1 MPSAARSSYEREDF
15 IELRIVHVY
24 QPRQDHTYMML
35 SGEVSAIDILPRLKP
50 WAFPPD
56 IVKIS
61 LIQVPQSQTSLNLL
75 IRLWSI
81 SWLLNGLG
89 FPRQLPKEFACK
101 KQ

>member
-1 MPSAARSSYEREDF
+1 MPSAACSSYEREDF

-56 IVKIS
+56 HCKNQSNSGAAITDIFE
-61 LIQVPQSQTSLNLL
+61 LIN
-75 IRLWSI
+75 
-81 SWLLNGLG
+81 
-89 FPRQLPKEFACK
+89 
-101 KQ
+101 